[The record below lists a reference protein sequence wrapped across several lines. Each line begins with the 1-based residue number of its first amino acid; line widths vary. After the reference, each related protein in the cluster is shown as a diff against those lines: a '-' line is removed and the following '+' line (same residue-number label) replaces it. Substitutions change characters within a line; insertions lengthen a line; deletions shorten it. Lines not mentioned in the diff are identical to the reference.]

1 MQYKKLIKKEVNFD
15 NYNKASADLVMGRI
29 WTAVALLIAA
39 GVFTTIYFM
48 SK

>member
-1 MQYKKLIKKEVNFD
+1 MRYNKLIKKEVNFD
-15 NYNKASADLVMGRI
+15 SYNKSRADLVLGRI

-39 GVFTTIYFM
+39 GVFIALYFM